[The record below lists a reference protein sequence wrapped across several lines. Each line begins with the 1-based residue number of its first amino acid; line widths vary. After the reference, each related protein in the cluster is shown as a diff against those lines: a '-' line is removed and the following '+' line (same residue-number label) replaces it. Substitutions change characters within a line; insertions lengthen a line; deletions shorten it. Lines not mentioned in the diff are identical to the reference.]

1 MKLEIENLLDLLNK
15 NNFIYWLDSGTLL
28 GLYRDG
34 KLLDNDKDIDISMLN
49 DDKILSFIKKL
60 DNVEIKIRKH
70 EGKIVKIKI
79 FGLSKKIVDIT
90 IFEDTGKNFYI
101 SKLFCVNNNHILLKN
116 FFIKKLLLSYLN
128 RVKNYNYYLLVLFKF
143 IKTGYWIIPKKFNN
157 STPVTL
163 S

>member
-79 FGLSKKIVDIT
+79 FGLSKK
-90 IFEDTGKNFYI
+90 
-101 SKLFCVNNNHILLKN
+101 L
-116 FFIKKLLLSYLN
+116 
-128 RVKNYNYYLLVLFKF
+128 
-143 IKTGYWIIPKKFNN
+143 
-157 STPVTL
+157 
-163 S
+163 